1 VRLLLHHFLGE
12 EDIRWLRAFDED
24 VLTDAQKR
32 ALIFVRETGAIDNLA
47 YRQMSDCDTLRASK
61 ELNFLREKGL
71 LHSKG
76 KGKATY
82 YVSGQRINTQVSG
95 ANTHASSA
103 NTHASGVN
111 TYAPKGGSIELPPR
125 IIDLL
130 GQLKKR
136 ESSPEKLSTAI
147 CELCRVK
154 PMTKAE
160 LAKHLSRKE
169 NYIMKNFLVPMV
181 AGKKLR
187 HLYPEMIRHP
197 HQAYITI
204 R

>member
-1 VRLLLHHFLGE
+1 MADALFADATKRVPPVR
-12 EDIRWLRAFDED
+12 I
-24 VLTDAQKR
+24 
-32 ALIFVRETGAIDNLA
+32 
-47 YRQMSDCDTLRASK
+47 
-61 ELNFLREKGL
+61 
-71 LHSKG
+71 
-76 KGKATY
+76 
-82 YVSGQRINTQVSG
+82 
-95 ANTHASSA
+95 NTHASGVNTHASGA

-111 TYAPKGGSIELPPR
+111 TYAPKGESIELPPR
-125 IIDLL
+125 LIDLL

-136 ESSPEKLSTAI
+136 EPSPEKLTTAI